1 MQQEREREQS
11 SVRQHLCTCH
21 TCHTALPLALAG
33 HVIYQAQLKAFGLVR
48 CQGWTAD
55 NSGGDI
61 LNSFNHSCQLSV
73 YECVLG
79 IVLHHKGAT
88 RTHSTWRDNSWH
100 ADNEACLV
108 NPLGLCECFYYLTFA
123 LSNNAYTA
131 PRALSLLWFLLWLP
145 ALYALTGH
153 APLSG
158 SVYFMCLLRLQ
169 PVLIYE
175 RAIKVKPNGQLAQA
189 AWQAAVFINLN
200 PSAGS

>member
-1 MQQEREREQS
+1 MATVVSLYGGTSFKPSRKCNKRESEQS
-11 SVRQHLCTCH
+11 SVRQHLCACH
-21 TCHTALPLALAG
+21 TCHTALALAQAG

-61 LNSFNHSCQLSV
+61 LNSFNYSCQLSV

-88 RTHSTWRDNSWH
+88 HTHSTWRDNSWH

-108 NPLGLCECFYYLTFA
+108 NPPGLSECFYYLTFA

-131 PRALSLLWFLLWLP
+131 PRALSPCCGFSSGCQPCTRWQGTLP
-145 ALYALTGH
+145 SQGL
-153 APLSG
+153 
-158 SVYFMCLLRLQ
+158 
-169 PVLIYE
+169 
-175 RAIKVKPNGQLAQA
+175 
-189 AWQAAVFINLN
+189 FILCACFDC
-200 PSAGS
+200 SLC